1 MKINNVNTLFLKR
14 EKNLMKIL
22 FVSNVRSHIGQFHTN
37 FINLLKENGH
47 TIDVSCFDNSAD
59 KDGFDFKAINKFNFI
74 PLQRSPYKKENIRA
88 IKQLKEL
95 IIKENYDI
103 IHCHTPMGAVAAR
116 TAAKLA
122 KSKAKVIYTAH
133 GFHFFKGAP
142 KMNWLFF
149 YPVEKMLAHYTDTL
163 ININQEDYSLATTK
177 KFKVRDEIIKVNG
190 VGVDLSKFSVV
201 TPQMKLQLREEYG
214 FNHDDFML
222 IYPADL
228 VTGKNQEMIFKA
240 VKILKD
246 KIPAIKLL
254 LPGHQK
260 MIDEYREMVKAMG
273 IEENVEFMGYRRD
286 IARLVAM
293 CDVSVSA
300 SRREGL
306 PVNLIEALAIG
317 KPIVAT
323 RVRGNSDIV
332 EDGVNGFLIELDDY
346 NTMAEKLLKIYSD
359 PQLAKKMGEE
369 AVRLSNKYSIEEVNK
384 SLAEVYKKYG
394 AAFTTI

>member
-1 MKINNVNTLFLKR
+1 
-14 EKNLMKIL
+14 MKIL

-37 FINLLKENGH
+37 YINLLKENGH
-47 TIDVSCFDNSAD
+47 TIDVSCYDNSAD
-59 KDGFDFKAINKFNFI
+59 KDGFDFKSINKFNFI
-74 PLQRSPYKKENIRA
+74 PLQRSPYKKENIKA

-95 IIKENYDI
+95 IVKEDYDI

-116 TAAKLA
+116 IAAKQA
-122 KSKAKVIYTAH
+122 KARAKVIYTAH

-142 KMNWLFF
+142 IKNWMFF

-163 ININQEDYSLATTK
+163 ININQEDYSLANAK
-177 KFKVRDEIIKVNG
+177 KFKVKDQIIKVNG
-190 VGVDLSKFSVV
+190 VGVDLSKFSAV
-201 TPQMKLQLREEYG
+201 TPQEKLQLREEYG
-214 FNHDDFML
+214 FNKDEFML

-240 VKILKD
+240 IKILKD
-246 KIPAIKLL
+246 KIPTIKLL
-254 LPGHQK
+254 LPGQPK
-260 MIDEYREMVKAMG
+260 MADEYKEMVKAMN
-273 IEENVEFMGYRRD
+273 IEDHVEFMGYRRD
-286 IARLVAM
+286 IAKLVAM

-306 PVNLIEALAIG
+306 PVNLIEAIAIG

-346 NTMAEKLLKIYSD
+346 NDMAEKLFEIYSN

-369 AVRLSNKYSIEEVNK
+369 AVRLSKKYSIEEVNK

-394 AAFTTI
+394 ATFTTI

>member
-1 MKINNVNTLFLKR
+1 
-14 EKNLMKIL
+14 MKIL

-37 FINLLKENGH
+37 FINVLKENGH

-59 KDGFDFKAINKFNFI
+59 KDGFDFKSINKFHYI
-74 PLQRSPYKKENIRA
+74 PLQRSPYKKENIKA
-88 IKQLKEL
+88 IKELKEL
-95 IIKENYDI
+95 IKKENYDI

-116 TAAKLA
+116 VAAKQA

-133 GFHFFKGAP
+133 GFHFFKGAS

-163 ININQEDYSLATTK
+163 ININQEDYALANAK
-177 KFKVRDEIIKVNG
+177 KFKVKDQIIKVNG
-190 VGVDLSKFSVV
+190 VGVDLSKFTAV
-201 TPQMKLQLREEYG
+201 TPQAKLQLREEYG
-214 FNHDDFML
+214 FRKDDFLL

-240 VKILKD
+240 VKILRD
-246 KIPAIKLL
+246 KIPTIKLL

-260 MIDEYREMVKAMG
+260 MITEYKQMVKSMG
-273 IEENVEFMGYRRD
+273 IENNVEFMGYRRD

-332 EDGVNGFLIELDDY
+332 EDGVNGFLVELDNY
-346 NTMAEKLLKIYSD
+346 EQMAEKLLEIYSN
-359 PQLAKKMGEE
+359 PSLAEKMGQE
-369 AVRLSNKYSIEEVNK
+369 AVKLSKKYSIESVNK

-394 AAFTTI
+394 VEFSTI

>member
-1 MKINNVNTLFLKR
+1 
-14 EKNLMKIL
+14 MKIL

-59 KDGFDFKAINKFNFI
+59 KDGFDFKSINKFHFI
-74 PLQRSPYKKENIRA
+74 PLQRSPYKKENIKA

-116 TAAKLA
+116 VAAKQA

-149 YPVEKMLAHYTDTL
+149 YPVEKLLAHYTDTL
-163 ININQEDYSLATTK
+163 ININQEDYNLATSK
-177 KFKVRDEIIKVNG
+177 KFKVKDEIIKVNG
-190 VGVDLSKFSVV
+190 VGVDLSKFTAV
-201 TPQMKLQLREEYG
+201 TPTTKLQLREEYG
-214 FNHDDFML
+214 FSKDDFLL

-246 KIPAIKLL
+246 KIPNIKLL

-260 MIDEYREMVKAMG
+260 MITEYRQMVKDMG
-273 IEENVEFMGYRRD
+273 IEDSVEFMGYRRD
-286 IARLVAM
+286 IAKLVSM

-323 RVRGNSDIV
+323 KVRGNSDIV
-332 EDGVNGFLIELDDY
+332 EDGVNGFLIELDNY
-346 NTMAEKLLKIYSD
+346 EQMAEKLLKIYNN
-359 PQLAKKMGEE
+359 PQLAEKMGQE
-369 AVRLSNKYSIEEVNK
+369 AVKMSNKYSIESVNK

-394 AAFTTI
+394 VEFSTI

>member
-1 MKINNVNTLFLKR
+1 
-14 EKNLMKIL
+14 MKIL

-59 KDGFDFKAINKFNFI
+59 KDGFDFKSINKFNFI
-74 PLQRSPYKKENIRA
+74 PLQRSPYKKENIKA

-95 IIKENYDI
+95 IIKEDYDI

-116 TAAKLA
+116 VAAKQA
-122 KSKAKVIYTAH
+122 KSRAKVIYTAH
-133 GFHFFKGAP
+133 GFHFFEGAP
-142 KMNWLFF
+142 KTNWLFF

-163 ININQEDYSLATTK
+163 ININQEDYNLATTK
-177 KFKVRDEIIKVNG
+177 KFKVKDQIIKVNG
-190 VGVDLSKFSVV
+190 VGVDLSKFSAVN
-201 TPQMKLQLREEYG
+201 PEMKLQLREEYG
-214 FNHDDFML
+214 FNKDEFML

-246 KIPAIKLL
+246 KIPTIKLL

-260 MIDEYREMVKAMG
+260 MITEYKQMVKDMG
-273 IEENVEFMGYRRD
+273 IENHVEFMGYRRD
-286 IARLVAM
+286 IAKLVAM

-306 PVNLIEALAIG
+306 PVNLIEASAIG

-332 EDGVNGFLIELDDY
+332 EDGVNGFLVELDDY
-346 NTMAEKLLKIYSD
+346 EKMAEKLLKIYSD

-369 AVRLSNKYSIEEVNK
+369 AVRLSKKYSIEEVNK

-394 AAFTTI
+394 AEFSTI

>member
-1 MKINNVNTLFLKR
+1 
-14 EKNLMKIL
+14 MKIL

-59 KDGFDFKAINKFNFI
+59 KDGFDFKSINKFNFI
-74 PLQRSPYKKENIRA
+74 PLQRSPYKKENIKA

-95 IIKENYDI
+95 IIKEDYDI

-116 TAAKLA
+116 VAAKQA
-122 KSKAKVIYTAH
+122 KSRAKVIYTAH

-142 KMNWLFF
+142 KTNWLFF

-163 ININQEDYSLATTK
+163 ININQEDYNLATTK
-177 KFKVRDEIIKVNG
+177 KFKVRDQIIKVNG
-190 VGVDLSKFSVV
+190 VGVDLSKFSAV
-201 TPQMKLQLREEYG
+201 TSQMKLQLREEYG
-214 FNHDDFML
+214 FNKDDFML

-240 VKILKD
+240 VKLLKN
-246 KIPAIKLL
+246 KIPTIKLL
-254 LPGHQK
+254 LPGHQR
-260 MIDEYREMVKAMG
+260 MITEYKQMVKEMG
-273 IEENVEFMGYRRD
+273 IENHVKFMGYRRD
-286 IARLVAM
+286 IAKLVAM

-306 PVNLIEALAIG
+306 PVNLIEASAIG

-332 EDGVNGFLIELDDY
+332 EDGVNGFLVELDDY
-346 NTMAEKLLKIYSD
+346 EQMAEKLLKIYSD
-359 PQLAKKMGEE
+359 PQLAKKMGEG
-369 AVRLSNKYSIEEVNK
+369 AVRISKKYSIEEVNK

-394 AAFTTI
+394 AEFSTI

>member
-1 MKINNVNTLFLKR
+1 
-14 EKNLMKIL
+14 MKIL

-37 FINLLKENGH
+37 YINLLKENGH

-59 KDGFDFKAINKFNFI
+59 KDGFDFKSINKFHYI
-74 PLQRSPYKKENIRA
+74 PLQRSPYKKENIKA
-88 IKQLKEL
+88 IKELKEL
-95 IIKENYDI
+95 IKKENYDI

-116 TAAKLA
+116 VAAKQA

-133 GFHFFKGAP
+133 GFHFFKGAS

-149 YPVEKMLAHYTDTL
+149 YPVEKLLAHYTDTL
-163 ININQEDYSLATTK
+163 ININQEDYTLATTK
-177 KFKVRDEIIKVNG
+177 KFKVKDQIIKVNG
-190 VGVDLSKFSVV
+190 VGVDLSKFTAV
-201 TPQMKLQLREEYG
+201 TPQAKLQLREEYG
-214 FNHDDFML
+214 FSKEDFLL

-246 KIPAIKLL
+246 KIPTIKLL

-260 MIDEYREMVKAMG
+260 MIEEYRQMVKSMG

-286 IARLVAM
+286 IAKLVAM

-332 EDGVNGFLIELDDY
+332 EDGVNGFLVELDNY
-346 NTMAEKLLKIYSD
+346 EQMAEKLLEIYSN
-359 PQLAKKMGEE
+359 PSLAEKMGQE
-369 AVRLSNKYSIEEVNK
+369 AVKLSKKYSIEEVNK
-384 SLAEVYKKYG
+384 SLANVYKKYG
-394 AAFTTI
+394 AKFSTI

>member
-1 MKINNVNTLFLKR
+1 
-14 EKNLMKIL
+14 MKIL

-59 KDGFDFKAINKFNFI
+59 KDGFDFKSINKFNFI
-74 PLQRSPYKKENIRA
+74 PLQRSPYKKENIKA

-95 IIKENYDI
+95 IIKEDYDI

-116 TAAKLA
+116 VAAKQA

-133 GFHFFKGAP
+133 GFHFFEGAP
-142 KMNWLFF
+142 KTNWLFF

-163 ININQEDYSLATTK
+163 ININQEDYNLATTK
-177 KFKVRDEIIKVNG
+177 KFKVKDQIIKVNG
-190 VGVDLSKFSVV
+190 VGVDLSKFSAV
-201 TPQMKLQLREEYG
+201 TPEMKLQLREEYG
-214 FNHDDFML
+214 FNKDDFML

-240 VKILKD
+240 VKILKN
-246 KIPAIKLL
+246 KIPTIKLL
-254 LPGHQK
+254 LPGHQR
-260 MIDEYREMVKAMG
+260 MITEYKQMVKDMG
-273 IEENVEFMGYRRD
+273 IENHVEFMGYRRD
-286 IARLVAM
+286 IAKLVAM

-306 PVNLIEALAIG
+306 PVNLIEASAIG

-332 EDGVNGFLIELDDY
+332 EDGVNGFLVELDDY
-346 NTMAEKLLKIYSD
+346 KQMAEKLLKIYSD

-369 AVRLSNKYSIEEVNK
+369 AVRISKKYSIEEVNK

-394 AAFTTI
+394 AEFSTI

>member
-1 MKINNVNTLFLKR
+1 
-14 EKNLMKIL
+14 MKIL

-59 KDGFDFKAINKFNFI
+59 KDGFDFKSINKFYFI
-74 PLQRSPYKKENIRA
+74 PLQRSPYKIENIKA

-95 IIKENYDI
+95 IIKKNYDI

-116 TAAKLA
+116 VAAKQA

-142 KMNWLFF
+142 KINWMFF
-149 YPVEKMLAHYTDTL
+149 YPVEKILAHYTDTL
-163 ININQEDYSLATTK
+163 ITINKEDYNLSVSK
-177 KFKVRDEIIKVNG
+177 KFKVKDQILKING
-190 VGVDLSKFSVV
+190 VGVDLSKFTAV

-214 FNHDDFML
+214 LSKDDFLL

-240 VKILKD
+240 IKILRN
-246 KIPAIKLL
+246 KIPNIKLL

-260 MIDEYREMVKAMG
+260 MIAEYRQMVKDMD
-273 IEENVEFMGYRRD
+273 IEDLVEFMGYRRD
-286 IARLVAM
+286 IAKLVSM

-323 RVRGNSDIV
+323 KVRGNSDIV
-332 EDGVNGFLIELDDY
+332 EDGVNGFLVELDNY
-346 NTMAEKLLKIYSD
+346 EQMADKLLKIYNN
-359 PQLAKKMGEE
+359 PVLAEKMGQE
-369 AVRLSNKYSIEEVNK
+369 AVKLSKKYSIESVNK
-384 SLAEVYKKYG
+384 SLSDIYKRYG
-394 AAFTTI
+394 VEFSTI

>member
-1 MKINNVNTLFLKR
+1 
-14 EKNLMKIL
+14 
-22 FVSNVRSHIGQFHTN
+22 
-37 FINLLKENGH
+37 
-47 TIDVSCFDNSAD
+47 
-59 KDGFDFKAINKFNFI
+59 
-74 PLQRSPYKKENIRA
+74 
-88 IKQLKEL
+88 
-95 IIKENYDI
+95 
-103 IHCHTPMGAVAAR
+103 MGAVAAR
-116 TAAKLA
+116 VAAKQA

-133 GFHFFKGAP
+133 GFHFFKGAS

-149 YPVEKMLAHYTDTL
+149 YPVEKLLAHYTDTL
-163 ININQEDYSLATTK
+163 ININQEDYTLATTK
-177 KFKVRDEIIKVNG
+177 KFKVKDQIIKVNG
-190 VGVDLSKFSVV
+190 VGVDLSKFTAV
-201 TPQMKLQLREEYG
+201 TPQAKLQLREEYG
-214 FNHDDFML
+214 FSKEDFLL

-246 KIPAIKLL
+246 KIPTIKLL

-260 MIDEYREMVKAMG
+260 MIEEYRQMVKSMG

-286 IARLVAM
+286 IAKLVAM

-332 EDGVNGFLIELDDY
+332 EDGVNGFLVELDNY
-346 NTMAEKLLKIYSD
+346 EQMAEKLLEIYSN
-359 PQLAKKMGEE
+359 PSLAEKMGQE
-369 AVRLSNKYSIEEVNK
+369 AVKLSKKYSIEEVNK
-384 SLAEVYKKYG
+384 SLANVYKKYG
-394 AAFTTI
+394 AKFSTI

>member
-1 MKINNVNTLFLKR
+1 
-14 EKNLMKIL
+14 MKIL

-59 KDGFDFKAINKFNFI
+59 KDGFDFKSINKFYFI
-74 PLQRSPYKKENIRA
+74 PLQRSPYKIENIKA

-116 TAAKLA
+116 VAAKQA

-142 KMNWLFF
+142 KINWMFF
-149 YPVEKMLAHYTDTL
+149 YPVEKILAHYTDTL
-163 ININQEDYSLATTK
+163 ITINKEDYNLSVSK
-177 KFKVRDEIIKVNG
+177 KFKVKDQILKING
-190 VGVDLSKFSVV
+190 VGVDLSKFTAV
-201 TPQMKLQLREEYG
+201 TPQVKLQLRDEYG
-214 FNHDDFML
+214 FSKDDFLL

-240 VKILKD
+240 VKILRN
-246 KIPAIKLL
+246 KIPSIKLL

-260 MIDEYREMVKAMG
+260 MITEYRQMVKDMD
-273 IEENVEFMGYRRD
+273 IEDSVEFMGYRRD
-286 IARLVAM
+286 IAKLVSM

-323 RVRGNSDIV
+323 KVRGNSDIV
-332 EDGVNGFLIELDDY
+332 EDGVNGFLVELDNYEQMADKLMEIY
-346 NTMAEKLLKIYSD
+346 NNPVLAEK
-359 PQLAKKMGEE
+359 MGQE
-369 AVRLSNKYSIEEVNK
+369 AVKLSKKYSIESVNK
-384 SLAEVYKKYG
+384 SLSDVYKKYG
-394 AAFTTI
+394 VEFSTI